1 MMHRYLGRFGVPGF
15 LQGWIVRYVEW
26 VIGHRFDEIAPVH
39 TACRVRCPVLLVH
52 GTADETVPANDA
64 VLIREHC
71 RQNRPALLWV
81 DGGGHDAVEQV
92 EQHAARLVDF
102 LRGAGLV
109 FAP

>member
-1 MMHRYLGRFGVPGF
+1 MRAPGAASSGF
-15 LQGWIVRYVEW
+15 R
-26 VIGHRFDEIAPVH
+26 H
-39 TACRVRCPVLLVH
+39 H
-52 GTADETVPANDA
+52 GQNKKRQPIQPADETVPANDA